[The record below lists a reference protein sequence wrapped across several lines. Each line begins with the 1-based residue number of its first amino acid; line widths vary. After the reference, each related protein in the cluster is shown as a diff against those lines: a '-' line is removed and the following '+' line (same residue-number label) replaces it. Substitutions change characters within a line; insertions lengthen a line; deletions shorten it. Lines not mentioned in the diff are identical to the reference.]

1 MKQNILLI
9 YTGGTIGMIQNRD
22 TGALEPFQF
31 ENIYEHLPMLRL
43 VDAEVSFVQ
52 IDTVIDSSDTNPDF
66 WVSLAK
72 VIYTHYSQYDG
83 FVILH
88 GTDTMAYTASALCYL
103 LENLAKPV
111 ILTGSQLPL
120 GVMRTDGRENI
131 LNSIEIAASYK
142 DGKPRVPEVCIY
154 FENSLYRGN
163 RAYKDNAEQFHA
175 FISSNYPVLAE
186 VGVKIRFNDA
196 YIRKIPENDLILHTT
211 LDDNI
216 AVLKLYPGITLKA
229 VSAVLNT
236 PDLRAVIMETYGA
249 GNAPSNDDFLSLL
262 KKGIDKGIII
272 INVTQCKGGGSVEI
286 GKYGSSLKLG
296 NIGVISGHDI
306 TTEAAVS
313 KLMYLL
319 GSGLNNDEVKHWM
332 QLPLRGEMTADDAF
346 SNNY

>member
-43 VDAEVSFVQ
+43 VDAEVSFMQ
-52 IDTVIDSSDTNPDF
+52 MDNIIDSSDTNPEF
-66 WVSLAK
+66 WVRLAK
-72 VIYTHYSQYDG
+72 VIFNNYSQYDG

-103 LENLAKPV
+103 LENLAKPI

-131 LNSIEIAASYK
+131 LNSIEIASAYK
-142 DGKPRVPEVCIY
+142 DEKPRVPEVCIY
-154 FENSLYRGN
+154 FENFLYRGN

-175 FISSNYPVLAE
+175 FTSSNYPVLAE
-186 VGVKIRFNDA
+186 VGVNIRFNDA
-196 YIRKIPENDLILHTT
+196 YIRPLPDNDLIIHTEM
-211 LDDNI
+211 DDNI
-216 AVLKLYPGITLKA
+216 AVLKLYPGITSKA
-229 VSAVLNT
+229 ISAILNT
-236 PDLRAVIMETYGA
+236 PDLRAVIMETFGA
-249 GNAPSNDDFLSLL
+249 GNAPSNETFLTLL
-262 KKGIDKGIII
+262 KEGIRKGLII
-272 INVTQCKGGGSVEI
+272 INVTQCKGGGSVEL
-286 GKYGSSLKLG
+286 GKYGSSIKLG
-296 NIGVISGHDI
+296 NIGVISGHDM

-319 GSGLNNDEVKHWM
+319 GSGLSNEEVKHWM
-332 QLPLRGEMTADDAF
+332 QLPLRGEMTPDEFFA
-346 SNNY
+346 SNQ